1 MRLCGFESDMR
12 AREINGVGTVG
23 LFFGLNRGVKATLLL
38 FEHLDTFEVGIM
50 RTKFLPTEHVE
61 EMFL

>member
-1 MRLCGFESDMR
+1 MR